1 MYAKI
6 EHRRVSKT
14 RIVLTRSA
22 KVQLCRDFGITFST
36 LAKYVVDI
44 FNHNVTASARNEVVM
59 AAINKYGGKLEETQT
74 WKDVLVVD
82 KFDEPE
88 NHREE

>member
-6 EHRRVSKT
+6 ERRRVAKT
-14 RIVLTRSA
+14 RIILAPSA
-22 KVQLCRDFGITFST
+22 KVQLCREFNISAST

-44 FNHNVTASARNEVVM
+44 FNYNITASARNEVVM

-88 NHREE
+88 NHIEN